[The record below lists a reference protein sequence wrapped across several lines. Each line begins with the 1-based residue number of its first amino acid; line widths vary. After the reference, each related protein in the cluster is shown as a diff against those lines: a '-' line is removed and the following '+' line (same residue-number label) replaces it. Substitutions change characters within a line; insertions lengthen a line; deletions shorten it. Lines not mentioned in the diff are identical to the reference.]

1 MAVPPPAKGARFQ
14 GPASNP
20 GLTNP
25 SQFPSTHDMYTW
37 ANNVKAKAPCF
48 IRDVLAM
55 REIITPGS
63 DGSLYWLGHIPCRIV
78 HVVGVVVGIDVCDK
92 WTVYTVDDST
102 AVIECILRHPP
113 PHANVDRK
121 SMSTEE
127 WRALRKIPVPP
138 PPHVTAVGYSVEVI
152 GKVMPFHGG
161 RRITAISLNACD
173 SSNDQWKHFVTVV
186 GLHKSK
192 YSVPKPFVIP
202 LEMEPDVL
210 QNPVKGSP
218 SADLPHPSRL
228 RPADLT
234 DHTFK
239 SYLKHYM
246 LNTPG
251 NVPYWD
257 ITSPAFTLSHL
268 RRIPELALLA
278 RRVVDA
284 ETRWRAQR
292 VRATQPH
299 LRVRMKRLFMWAVLR
314 LYEEGAIVLYDKPL
328 VLISLSPSEPLVDL
342 PVPNSSAS
350 VNAQQSV
357 TSDDDAYLSD
367 PPPLEEDEAY
377 VPVTATLLAQPVRDI
392 MSARGIR
399 GKSARVRAEDVLSD
413 LKKLDH
419 RWARIDLQTV
429 DEAIDTIVIP

>member
-1 MAVPPPAKGARFQ
+1 
-14 GPASNP
+14 
-20 GLTNP
+20 
-25 SQFPSTHDMYTW
+25 MYNW

-55 REIITPGS
+55 REIITEGS

-78 HVVGVVVGIDVCDK
+78 HVIGVVIGIDVCDR

-102 AVIECILRHPP
+102 AVIECVLRHPP
-113 PHANVDRK
+113 PYANVDRK
-121 SMSTEE
+121 SMSTQE
-127 WRALRKIPVPP
+127 WRALRKIPPPP
-138 PPHVTAVGYSVEVI
+138 PPHVTAVGYPVEVI
-152 GKVMPFHGG
+152 GKVMQFHD
-161 RRITAISLNACD
+161 ACD

-210 QNPVKGSP
+210 QNSVKGSP
-218 SADLPHPSRL
+218 SADLPHPSKL

-234 DHTFK
+234 DHKFK

-246 LNTPG
+246 LHAPG
-251 NVPYWD
+251 NVPHWD

-268 RRIPELALLA
+268 RRIPELAHLA
-278 RRVVDA
+278 SRVVHA
-284 ETRWRAQR
+284 ETRRRAQR
-292 VRATQPH
+292 GVHATQPH
-299 LRVRMKRLFMWAVLR
+299 LRVRMKRLFMWAILR

-328 VLISLSPSEPLVDL
+328 IPISLSPSAPPVNL
-342 PVPNSSAS
+342 PVANSSAS
-350 VNAQQSV
+350 SDAQQCV

-377 VPVTATLLAQPVRDI
+377 VPVTAMLLAQPVRDV

-399 GKSARVRAEDVLSD
+399 GKSPRVRAEDVLMD
-413 LKKLDH
+413 LKKLDY
-419 RWARIDLQTV
+419 RWARVDLQTV